1 MIKMLCY
8 KKSDK
13 GNIRLN
19 SVKGADLISISK
31 EEISEDD
38 MQKLATH
45 FRFAG
50 DVRESES
57 TKSWNV
63 WRESFDEAYP
73 SIEVDLDAI
82 LNPTS

>member
-1 MIKMLCY
+1 MVKILCY

-13 GNIRLN
+13 GNIRIS
-19 SVKGADLISISK
+19 SVQKADLISMSKDDIS
-31 EEISEDD
+31 SDD

-45 FRFAG
+45 YKFAG
-50 DVRESES
+50 DVRESVS

-63 WRESFDEAYP
+63 WRESFDTAFP
-73 SIEVDLDAI
+73 SVEVDLDAV